1 MRVRRLAVTLAACCL
16 QVRPAAAD
24 ESINIFVAI
33 DAAYYLG
40 LVLCGMVRAYGEP
53 SSAARR
59 GRPFKFFVLHGPRLP
74 ATTVC
79 AASEAA
85 LRCRAARP
93 LNPKFG
99 TDRDLARVETRRCR
113 AGRARPTGADAHN
126 SSTPTIPAGPASARP
141 RRRDSRGPST
151 PSRSRAPE
159 YRSWRLRRATLAHS
173 RPSARSCNRLWRPR
187 ERESRA
193 QATVP
198 RALDAVHRL
207 SREEAAANAH
217 HCSRRGERAPA
228 PFSLSPANPR
238 SAPFQAREPP
248 QPRAGRGRRVP
259 SPAGCAASAARRS
272 GPTIQC
278 PLNPRA
284 PQVLVLDAD
293 AWPERNVLSLYD
305 AEAPAAASVVA
316 LARWHAKCRSFT
328 EGWNLA
334 DPLVRATLGRDRR
347 AIDQRR
353 FRASVLLVP
362 DLERSRA
369 ASPVCAPRRRLDG
382 SRRLAAR
389 AGSARSTSRVASSRS
404 SSASCACRIATRC
417 GGAGFNNR
425 R

>member
-1 MRVRRLAVTLAACCL
+1 MRVRRLAVALAACCL

-151 PSRSRAPE
+151 PSRSRAPA

-173 RPSARSCNRLWRPR
+173 RPSARSRNRPWRPR

-217 HCSRRGERAPA
+217 HCSRRGERVPA

-259 SPAGCAASAARRS
+259 SPAGCAASAA
-272 GPTIQC
+272 Q
-278 PLNPRA
+278 A
-284 PQVLVLDAD
+284 
-293 AWPERNVLSLYD
+293 
-305 AEAPAAASVVA
+305 
-316 LARWHAKCRSFT
+316 
-328 EGWNLA
+328 
-334 DPLVRATLGRDRR
+334 
-347 AIDQRR
+347 QRTHHTMS
-353 FRASVLLVP
+353 AQSA
-362 DLERSRA
+362 RA
-369 ASPVCAPRRRLDG
+369 AGPRPRRR
-382 SRRLAAR
+382 RVAR
-389 AGSARSTSRVASSRS
+389 AKRLVAVRRRGAGRGKCRRAGTLARQVPVLHGGMEPRGSARACDSRS
-404 SSASCACRIATRC
+404 RPPRRRPAAVPRLCPACSGSRAVARRVPGARSTTSA
-417 GGAGFNNR
+417 
-425 R
+425 

>member
-1 MRVRRLAVTLAACCL
+1 MRLRRLAVALAACCL

-85 LRCRAARP
+85 LRP
-93 LNPKFG
+93 
-99 TDRDLARVETRRCR
+99 
-113 AGRARPTGADAHN
+113 
-126 SSTPTIPAGPASARP
+126 
-141 RRRDSRGPST
+141 
-151 PSRSRAPE
+151 RAPDWSGCAQFE
-159 YRSWRLRRATLAHS
+159 HTDDPRGSCVGAAAATRLTRTVNTIAL
-173 RPSARSCNRLWRPR
+173 
-187 ERESRA
+187 
-193 QATVP
+193 ATVP

-217 HCSRRGERAPA
+217 HCSRRGELVNLLNLAPDA
-228 PFSLSPANPR
+228 VDAFLLPL
-238 SAPFQAREPP
+238 
-248 QPRAGRGRRVP
+248 GVRR
-259 SPAGCAASAARRS
+259 
-272 GPTIQC
+272 
-278 PLNPRA
+278 
-284 PQVLVLDAD
+284 VLVLDAD

-347 AIDQRR
+347 AVDQRR

-362 DLERSRA
+362 DLERL
-369 ASPVCAPRRRLDG
+369 CALDVPRRVVAILERQLRLSD
-382 SRRLAAR
+382 RDKMW
-389 AGSARSTSRVASSRS
+389 
-404 SSASCACRIATRC
+404 RC
-417 GGAGFNNR
+417 GVQQPPLNLALANHTALLASGGARVDPPRVVACDRSQIWVNPYFVRDDCKSTPPASGHPRNETLPRILGALVDPRTAEDRLVCQVCDTKYGR
-425 R
+425 RDSEK

>member
-1 MRVRRLAVTLAACCL
+1 MRVRRLAVALAACCL

-99 TDRDLARVETRRCR
+99 TDGDLARVETRRCR

-151 PSRSRAPE
+151 PSRSRAPA

-217 HCSRRGERAPA
+217 HCSRRGERVPA

-259 SPAGCAASAARRS
+259 SPAGCAASAA
-272 GPTIQC
+272 Q
-278 PLNPRA
+278 A
-284 PQVLVLDAD
+284 
-293 AWPERNVLSLYD
+293 
-305 AEAPAAASVVA
+305 
-316 LARWHAKCRSFT
+316 
-328 EGWNLA
+328 
-334 DPLVRATLGRDRR
+334 
-347 AIDQRR
+347 QRTHHTMS
-353 FRASVLLVP
+353 AQSA
-362 DLERSRA
+362 RA
-369 ASPVCAPRRRLDG
+369 AGPRPRRR
-382 SRRLAAR
+382 RVAR
-389 AGSARSTSRVASSRS
+389 AKRLVAVRRRGAGRGKCRRAGTLARQVPVLHGGMEPRGSARACDSRS
-404 SSASCACRIATRC
+404 RPPRRRPAAVPRLCPACSGSRAVARRVPGARSTTSA
-417 GGAGFNNR
+417 
-425 R
+425 